1 MAAAVLPKKTGP
13 PWILGSQMG
22 AGILLL
28 ALCGELGLMGVG
40 FEGRVVMTKA
50 TLQCMV
56 VMMQK
61 TMW

>member
-1 MAAAVLPKKTGP
+1 
-13 PWILGSQMG
+13 MG